1 MALLIKT
8 IYSFLTHPRKGKS
21 DEMIVS
27 GTAIPPDEGKLCMML
42 STMFNNAHKECSI
55 PIMFSPENSVKV
67 NGVRDELMTL
77 IDAPSLEAAKA
88 IAIRLQ
94 KATTGSS
101 GMGLMFISI
110 GDDGT
115 AQRLVVS
122 RFPADEG
129 VVAERDTESLTVE
142 FVDQVFL
149 KSSHAYKAV
158 TYLREGKA
166 DDMWKGH
173 AIDKQMNNGS
183 KAVAD
188 YWIVDFLKSDLLSTP
203 AGGTRRLAQAL
214 RAVLTATDDPQIKTE
229 ITAAVQLAGNIPNK
243 ALTIAEFGDEFH
255 FSTKTKDAIAA
266 KVNPAR
272 LVNEKFKFD
281 SGEFSKHLAYK
292 QVELSNGAVL
302 TAPADKFDA
311 CFARA
316 QADEGITFSTTGQV
330 VDERLRTVK

>member
-1 MALLIKT
+1 MPIKT
-8 IYSFLTHPRKGKS
+8 IYSFLTYARKGKA
-21 DEMIVS
+21 DDTVVS
-27 GTAIPPDEGKLCMML
+27 GTEIPPDEGKLCKML
-42 STMFNNAHKECSI
+42 GTMFANARTDCTI
-55 PIMFSPENSVKV
+55 PIVFSSENGKKE
-67 NGVRDELMTL
+67 NGVRNELMAL
-77 IDAPSLEAAKA
+77 IDKPSLDAGKA
-88 IAIRLQ
+88 VAIRLQ
-94 KATTGSS
+94 QATTGNS
-101 GMGLMFISI
+101 GMGLLFISI
-110 GDDGT
+110 GDDGAAT
-115 AQRLVVS
+115 RIVVS

-129 VVAERDTESLTVE
+129 VVAERDSDNLTVE

-149 KSSHAYKAV
+149 KSAHAYKAA

-183 KAVAD
+183 RAVAD
-188 YWIVDFLKSDLLSTP
+188 YWIVDFLKSDLQSTP

-229 ITAAVQLAGNIPNK
+229 ITAAVQLAGNIPDK

-255 FSTKTKDAIAA
+255 FSPKTKEAIAA

-281 SGEFSKHLAYK
+281 SSEFSKHLAYK
-292 QVELSNGAVL
+292 QIELDNGAVL
-302 TAPADKFDA
+302 TAPAEKFDT
-311 CFARA
+311 CFAKQ
-316 QADEGITFSTTGQV
+316 QADAGTTFSTTGQV